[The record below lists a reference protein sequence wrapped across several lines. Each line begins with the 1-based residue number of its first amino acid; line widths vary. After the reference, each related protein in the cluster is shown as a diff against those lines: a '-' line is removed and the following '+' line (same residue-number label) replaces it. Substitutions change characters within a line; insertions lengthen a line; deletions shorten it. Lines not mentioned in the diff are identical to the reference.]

1 MDNEEIRLLMSTA
14 DFIAR
19 GVAGRAS
26 LKRAHE
32 EGSSADSADEDLQAG
47 KRLRGEVKILHPSQ
61 ISCDVKGRLYD
72 KSDIG
77 NTSFQSV
84 GVVHEKAFLDD
95 EQNIRDAFERAI
107 ERNKDLNK
115 GKVGGMQ
122 IVIHHM
128 SSKSVA
134 AQKEKIEQGMKKPGP
149 KLPFSGRKAR
159 QDTGERESDT
169 AAKGLSIKEE
179 VEQGLRPM
187 RLYEELK
194 DVKREEMTDAE
205 YALVKKRLDEELDF
219 GYFIQIMD
227 T

>member
-1 MDNEEIRLLMSTA
+1 MDNEEILFVSTA

-19 GVAGRAS
+19 GIAGRAS

-32 EGSSADSADEDLQAG
+32 EGSSAENADEDPQAG
-47 KRLRGEVKILHPSQ
+47 KRLRGDVKILHPSQ
-61 ISCDVKGRLYD
+61 ISRDVRGRLYD

-95 EQNIRDAFERAI
+95 EENIRDAFERAI

-134 AQKEKIEQGMKKPGP
+134 AQKDKIEQGMKKPGA
-149 KLPFSGRKAR
+149 KLPSSDRQAR
-159 QDTGERESDT
+159 RDTGERQSDT
-169 AAKGLSIKEE
+169 AAKGFSIKEE

-187 RLYEELK
+187 RLFEELK

-219 GYFIQIMD
+219 GYFFQIMD